1 MLGAGGGCWQCYKQP
16 TKCRAAPLRTKK
28 IIPNV
33 NSAEAEKPGR
43 WTTHEGSV
51 TQPEFPWQSGVDRS
65 TQSLQNL
72 EMVLRRAPSWVLS
85 CK

>member
-1 MLGAGGGCWQCYKQP
+1 MLQAT
-16 TKCRAAPLRTKK
+16 TKCRVAPPWTKK
-28 IIPNV
+28 IVPNV

-43 WTTHEGSV
+43 WTTHEEGSV

-72 EMVLRRAPSWVLS
+72 EMVLRRAPARVLS